1 MAVVFASMQGI
12 DLNEGLSYAVRL
24 TLFGIF
30 IIAMSGISAAFG
42 IGILAGTLGYA
53 VGVNFTLPLRGINT
67 TLLSGFGVILT
78 VVGIVSLISGLITLV
93 YKLIVDAVSR
103 GAQMASNS
111 RSKSQSRSSQ
121 SKTNARTQSNRAPP
135 TQSQQQSPTQSQQ
148 SPQSRSTQRST
159 PRSTQNTDSETTP
172 GRR

>member
-1 MAVVFASMQGI
+1 MAVIFASMQGI

-30 IIAMSGISAAFG
+30 IIAISGISAAFG
-42 IGILAGTLGYA
+42 IGILARTLGYA

-121 SKTNARTQSNRAPP
+121 SKTNARTQSSRAPP
-135 TQSQQQSPTQSQQ
+135 KQSQQ

-159 PRSTQNTDSETTP
+159 HRSTQNTDSETTP